1 MIQKNYLLFTRE
13 TKKSKTLFSQI
24 RRKGKQKFTYMQVF
38 VDFFYIF
45 LRFLCIL
52 SEKREK
58 NERNVQKI
66 CICQKNVV
74 LLQPDLFL
82 YIHI

>member
-1 MIQKNYLLFTRE
+1 MIHQKLFIIHKG
-13 TKKSKTLFSQI
+13 KKKLKNTFSQI

-52 SEKREK
+52 SEK
-58 NERNVQKI
+58 
-66 CICQKNVV
+66 
-74 LLQPDLFL
+74 
-82 YIHI
+82 